1 MIKLKNIVKEQWD
14 EKELYS
20 FVQQMRIIVSYAKDV
35 KMDKVEEYGK
45 KYFRSARSARKKIF
59 PGMLSILKKV
69 R

>member
-1 MIKLKNIVKEQWD
+1 MIKSKNIIKEDWD

-45 KYFRSARSARKKIF
+45 KYFRSAKSARKKIF

>member
-20 FVQQMRIIVSYAKDV
+20 FVQQMKIILAYAKDV

>member
-1 MIKLKNIVKEQWD
+1 MK
-14 EKELYS
+14 
-20 FVQQMRIIVSYAKDV
+20 IIVSYAKDV

-45 KYFRSARSARKKIF
+45 KYFRSARTARKKIF